1 MIEISFRLKYL
12 RIKQTQT
19 KCYVWSYWV
28 IFCCTVKGK
37 LLIVIFWEV
46 TVKLLLWQYSYGTPV
61 VIQACYKHTFM
72 TRKILY
78 PLKFHYL
85 GKFFEILL
93 KLSRKTTFRKF
104 YEFQYTFDLLSCS
117 IRPAKTIWALYL
129 VNGSLLPNKSGMLS
143 SKQFILK

>member
-1 MIEISFRLKYL
+1 MLCL
-12 RIKQTQT
+12 
-19 KCYVWSYWV
+19 
-28 IFCCTVKGK
+28 K
-37 LLIVIFWEV
+37 LLSYFLLYRQGEIVDVILWEV

>member
-1 MIEISFRLKYL
+1 MFEAIELFFVVPSRGNCWCYFL
-12 RIKQTQT
+12 RSHSKIM
-19 KCYVWSYWV
+19 
-28 IFCCTVKGK
+28 
-37 LLIVIFWEV
+37 
-46 TVKLLLWQYSYGTPV
+46 WQYSYGTPV

-78 PLKFHYL
+78 PLKFLYL

-117 IRPAKTIWALYL
+117 IRPTKTIWALYL